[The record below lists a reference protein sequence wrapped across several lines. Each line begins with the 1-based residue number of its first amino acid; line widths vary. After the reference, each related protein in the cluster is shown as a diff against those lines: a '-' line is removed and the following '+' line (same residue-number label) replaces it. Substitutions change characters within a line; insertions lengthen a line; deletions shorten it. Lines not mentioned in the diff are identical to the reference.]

1 MEPSTIP
8 GPHLLSIDLLTLP
21 SFKCDLIEEMEV
33 KQIIPSDEAIAIC
46 IA

>member
-1 MEPSTIP
+1 MEPITIP
-8 GPHLLSIDLLTLP
+8 GTHLLSIDRLTFL

-33 KQIIPSDEAIAIC
+33 KQIIPSDDAIATC